1 MLDLGASVLMPPADC
16 APEHVVLGGRPLP
29 RSGLEGVA
37 ISIRRESG
45 PGRVPVVTLR
55 PGGPIAPESSVL
67 AVVVLSSAQADTA
80 AGAAGAAG
88 APAAADQA
96 GGWAAGPATGVVS
109 PTAAAACAELGLD
122 LDTLLTAH
130 KVSGDAG
137 SVLVVPLAR
146 AEAPSR
152 LLLVGAGAGG
162 VGEWRSAGAALA
174 RRANAGDRI
183 ALVADPEPAQLAAL
197 TEGLALASYKQPRGM
212 GEPVDPDAVALD
224 GTAQAAGTAG
234 IEPGAADVEAGDAGA
249 GATDLSGVERAAP
262 GAPDVSGAPGVAGA
276 SGVIGASGATAAR
289 EAAETAG
296 ETDAL
301 PAAAES
307 VPAAASG
314 PGLDEVIVWTSRTLT
329 PTELAEATEAV
340 RRASV
345 LARAVLTARDLI
357 NTPSLVKSPE
367 WLASR
372 AMAAARA
379 AGLDASML
387 DAKEL
392 AAGGFGGLTHV
403 GIGSSRPPYLVELRY
418 EGPPAEDGPAS
429 RHRVLVGKGIT
440 FDSGGLSL
448 KPPGSMT
455 SMKTDMSGAAAVL
468 ATMAALPELGAPGK
482 VTGLLCIAENMIGA
496 TAVRPGDVISCW
508 GGTTVEVLNTDA
520 EGRLVLADGLA
531 YAAGALGAEV
541 LVDLATLTGA
551 VSVALGRRT
560 AGLFASDDALAGELT
575 AAAERAGERVWRLPL
590 VEEYRPALESTVAD
604 LSNIGRALDVGAGS
618 ISAALFLREF
628 TAGLPWAHL
637 DIAGTARSDADDAE
651 ITRGGTGWGV
661 RTLLR
666 WLTDGPEP

>member
-1 MLDLGASVLMPPADC
+1 M
-16 APEHVVLGGRPLP
+16 
-29 RSGLEGVA
+29 
-37 ISIRRESG
+37 
-45 PGRVPVVTLR
+45 
-55 PGGPIAPESSVL
+55 L
-67 AVVVLSSAQADTA
+67 AVVVLSSAQGDTADKVGASTGAPADGPTGDQGDSPAVSAVGLVSPAA
-80 AGAAGAAG
+80 AGAC
-88 APAAADQA
+88 AD
-96 GGWAAGPATGVVS
+96 
-109 PTAAAACAELGLD
+109 LGLD
-122 LDTLLTAH
+122 LDALLTAH
-130 KVSGDAG
+130 KVGGGAG

-146 AEAPSR
+146 AEAPTK
-152 LLLVGAGAGG
+152 LLLVGAGGG
-162 VGEWRSAGAALA
+162 SVGEWRTAGAALA
-174 RRANAGDRI
+174 RRAGGGDKV
-183 ALVADPEPAQLAAL
+183 ALVADPEPGQLAAL
-197 TEGLALASYKQPRGM
+197 TEGVALASYKQPKGP
-212 GEPVDPDAVALD
+212 GEPIAADELD
-224 GTAQAAGTAG
+224 TEGDQAAGA
-234 IEPGAADVEAGDAGA
+234 ERGAADVETGDLSA
-249 GATDLSGVERAAP
+249 GATDLTGAGREVEGV
-262 GAPDVSGAPGVAGA
+262 
-276 SGVIGASGATAAR
+276 
-289 EAAETAG
+289 G
-296 ETDAL
+296 ETDGATDEL
-301 PAAAES
+301 APAADESAPAAAG
-307 VPAAASG
+307 G
-314 PGLDEVIVWTSRTLT
+314 PGLDEIVVWTSRALT
-329 PTELAEATEAV
+329 PTELADSTEAV

-345 LARAVLTARDLI
+345 VARAVLTARDLI

-367 WLASR
+367 WLAGR

-379 AGLDASML
+379 AGLDAALL

-403 GIGSSRPPYLVELRY
+403 GAGSSRPPCLVELRY
-418 EGPPAEDGPAS
+418 QGPPAEDGPAA

-482 VTGLLCIAENMIGA
+482 VTGLLCIAENMIGGA
-496 TAVRPGDVISCW
+496 ALRPGDVISCW

-551 VSVALGRRT
+551 VSIALGRRT
-560 AGLFASDDALAGELT
+560 AGLFASDDTLAGQLT
-575 AAAERAGERVWRLPL
+575 AAAELAGERVWRLPL
-590 VEEYRPALESTVAD
+590 VEEYRPALDSTVAD
-604 LSNIGRALDVGAGS
+604 LANMGTALNVGGGS

-666 WLTDGPEP
+666 WLTADAEGTLGS

>member
-1 MLDLGASVLMPPADC
+1 M
-16 APEHVVLGGRPLP
+16 
-29 RSGLEGVA
+29 
-37 ISIRRESG
+37 
-45 PGRVPVVTLR
+45 
-55 PGGPIAPESSVL
+55 L

-80 AGAAGAAG
+80 DGAVAVAAAGSPAEGDQNGATPAG
-88 APAAADQA
+88 
-96 GGWAAGPATGVVS
+96 TTVGVVS
-109 PTAAAACAELGLD
+109 PAAAGACADLGLD
-122 LDTLLTAH
+122 LDALLTAH
-130 KVSGDAG
+130 NVGGDAG

-146 AEAPSR
+146 AEAPTR

-162 VGEWRSAGAALA
+162 VGEWRTAGAALA
-174 RRANAGDRI
+174 RRAGGGDRL

-197 TEGLALASYKQPRGM
+197 TEGLALAAYKQPKGP
-212 GEPVDPDAVALD
+212 GEPIPTDDLDPDSEHAD
-224 GTAQAAGTAG
+224 GDHADSA
-234 IEPGAADVEAGDAGA
+234 ERGAADVEAGDLST
-249 GATDLSGVERAAP
+249 GATDL
-262 GAPDVSGAPGVAGA
+262 AGA
-276 SGVIGASGATAAR
+276 ERDADG
-289 EAAETAG
+289 AAEPAG
-296 ETDAL
+296 ETDEL
-301 PAAAES
+301 PPAAAAR
-307 VPAAASG
+307 VPAAAGG
-314 PGLDEVIVWTSRTLT
+314 PGFDEVIVWYSGALTS
-329 PTELAEATEAV
+329 TELAEATEAV

-367 WLASR
+367 WLARR
-372 AMAAARA
+372 ATAAARA
-379 AGLDASML
+379 AGLDATLL

-403 GIGSSRPPYLVELRY
+403 GGGSSRPPYLVELRY
-418 EGPPAEDGPAS
+418 QGPPAEDGPAA

-468 ATMAALPELGAPGK
+468 ATMVALPELGAPGK
-482 VTGLLCIAENMIGA
+482 VTGLLCIAENMIGGA
-496 TAVRPGDVISCW
+496 AIRPGDVISCW

-551 VSVALGRRT
+551 VSIALGRRT

-604 LSNIGRALDVGAGS
+604 LANMGSALNVGGGS
-618 ISAALFLREF
+618 IAAALFLREF

-666 WLTDGPEP
+666 WLTADPTLAGEAAGS

>member
-1 MLDLGASVLMPPADC
+1 M
-16 APEHVVLGGRPLP
+16 
-29 RSGLEGVA
+29 
-37 ISIRRESG
+37 
-45 PGRVPVVTLR
+45 
-55 PGGPIAPESSVL
+55 L

-80 AGAAGAAG
+80 DGTIAAAGGPAVGDQNGASPAGTTVGIVSPAAAGAC
-88 APAAADQA
+88 AD
-96 GGWAAGPATGVVS
+96 
-109 PTAAAACAELGLD
+109 LGLD

-130 KVSGDAG
+130 NVGGDAG

-146 AEAPSR
+146 AEAPTR
-152 LLLVGAGAGG
+152 LLLVGAGGG
-162 VGEWRSAGAALA
+162 GLGEWRTAGAALA
-174 RRANAGDRI
+174 RRAGSGDRVV

-197 TEGLALASYKQPRGM
+197 TEGLALAAYKQPKGP
-212 GEPVDPDAVALD
+212 GEPIATDDLDAD
-224 GTAQAAGTAG
+224 GDHTDGA
-234 IEPGAADVEAGDAGA
+234 ERGAADVEAGDLSAGT
-249 GATDLSGVERAAP
+249 TDLTGAERDAD
-262 GAPDVSGAPGVAGA
+262 G
-276 SGVIGASGATAAR
+276 
-289 EAAETAG
+289 AAEPAG
-296 ETDAL
+296 ETDEL
-301 PAAAES
+301 PPAAAES
-307 VPAAASG
+307 APAAAGG
-314 PGLDEVIVWTSRTLT
+314 PGLDEVIVWYSGALTS
-329 PTELAEATEAV
+329 TELAEATEAV

-367 WLASR
+367 WLARR

-379 AGLDASML
+379 AGLDAALL
-387 DAKEL
+387 DATEL

-403 GIGSSRPPYLVELRY
+403 GGGSSRPPYLVELRY
-418 EGPPAEDGPAS
+418 QGPPAEDGPAA

-482 VTGLLCIAENMIGA
+482 VTGLLCIAENMIGGA
-496 TAVRPGDVISCW
+496 AVRPGDVISCW

-551 VSVALGRRT
+551 VSIALGRRT

-575 AAAERAGERVWRLPL
+575 AAAELAGERVWRLPL

-604 LSNIGRALDVGAGS
+604 LANMGSALNVGGGS
-618 ISAALFLREF
+618 IAAALFLREF

-666 WLTDGPEP
+666 WLTADPTLAE

>member
-1 MLDLGASVLMPPADC
+1 M
-16 APEHVVLGGRPLP
+16 
-29 RSGLEGVA
+29 
-37 ISIRRESG
+37 
-45 PGRVPVVTLR
+45 
-55 PGGPIAPESSVL
+55 L

-80 AGAAGAAG
+80 DGAVAVAAAGSPAEGDQNGATPAG
-88 APAAADQA
+88 
-96 GGWAAGPATGVVS
+96 TTVGVVS
-109 PTAAAACAELGLD
+109 PAAAGACADLGLD
-122 LDTLLTAH
+122 LDALLTAH
-130 KVSGDAG
+130 NVGGDAG

-146 AEAPSR
+146 AEAPTR

-162 VGEWRSAGAALA
+162 VGEWRTAGAALA
-174 RRANAGDRI
+174 RRAGGGDRL

-197 TEGLALASYKQPRGM
+197 TEGLALAAYKQPKGP
-212 GEPVDPDAVALD
+212 GEPIPTDDLDPDSEHAD
-224 GTAQAAGTAG
+224 GDHADSA
-234 IEPGAADVEAGDAGA
+234 ERGAADVEAGDLST
-249 GATDLSGVERAAP
+249 GATDL
-262 GAPDVSGAPGVAGA
+262 AGA
-276 SGVIGASGATAAR
+276 ERDADG
-289 EAAETAG
+289 AAEPAG
-296 ETDAL
+296 ETDEL
-301 PAAAES
+301 PPAAAES
-307 VPAAASG
+307 VPAAAGG
-314 PGLDEVIVWTSRTLT
+314 PGFDEVIVWYSGALTS
-329 PTELAEATEAV
+329 TELAEATEAV

-367 WLASR
+367 WLARR
-372 AMAAARA
+372 ATAAARA
-379 AGLDASML
+379 AGLDATLL

-403 GIGSSRPPYLVELRY
+403 GGGSSRPPYLVELRY
-418 EGPPAEDGPAS
+418 QGPPAEDGPAA

-468 ATMAALPELGAPGK
+468 ATMVALPELGAPGK
-482 VTGLLCIAENMIGA
+482 VTGLLCIAENMIGGA
-496 TAVRPGDVISCW
+496 AIRPGDVISCW

-551 VSVALGRRT
+551 VSIALGRRT

-604 LSNIGRALDVGAGS
+604 LANMGSALNVGGGS
-618 ISAALFLREF
+618 IAAALFLREF

-666 WLTDGPEP
+666 WLTADPTLAGEAAGS

>member
-1 MLDLGASVLMPPADC
+1 
-16 APEHVVLGGRPLP
+16 
-29 RSGLEGVA
+29 
-37 ISIRRESG
+37 
-45 PGRVPVVTLR
+45 
-55 PGGPIAPESSVL
+55 VL

-80 AGAAGAAG
+80 GGAIAAAGGPVVGDQNGATPAG
-88 APAAADQA
+88 TAV
-96 GGWAAGPATGVVS
+96 GVVS
-109 PTAAAACAELGLD
+109 PAAAGACADLGLD
-122 LDTLLTAH
+122 LDALLTAH
-130 KVSGDAG
+130 NVGGDAG

-146 AEAPSR
+146 AEAPTR
-152 LLLVGAGAGG
+152 LLLVGAGAGS
-162 VGEWRSAGAALA
+162 VGEWRTAGAALA
-174 RRANAGDRI
+174 RRAGGGDRL

-197 TEGLALASYKQPRGM
+197 TEGLALAAYKQPKGP
-212 GEPVDPDAVALD
+212 GEPIPTDDLPTDDLDADRDHAD
-224 GTAQAAGTAG
+224 SA
-234 IEPGAADVEAGDAGA
+234 ERGAADIEAGDLSTGTTDLAGA
-249 GATDLSGVERAAP
+249 ERAAD
-262 GAPDVSGAPGVAGA
+262 G
-276 SGVIGASGATAAR
+276 
-289 EAAETAG
+289 AAEPVG

-301 PAAAES
+301 PPAAAES
-307 VPAAASG
+307 VPAAAGG
-314 PGLDEVIVWTSRTLT
+314 PGFDEVIVWYSGALTS
-329 PTELAEATEAV
+329 TELAEATEAV

-345 LARAVLTARDLI
+345 LASAVLTARDLI

-367 WLASR
+367 WLARR

-379 AGLDASML
+379 AGLDATLL

-403 GIGSSRPPYLVELRY
+403 GGGSSRPPYLVELRY
-418 EGPPAEDGPAS
+418 QGPPVEDGPAA

-482 VTGLLCIAENMIGA
+482 VTGLLCIAENMIGGA
-496 TAVRPGDVISCW
+496 AIRPGDVISCW

-551 VSVALGRRT
+551 VSIALGRRT

-604 LSNIGRALDVGAGS
+604 LANMGSALNVGGGS
-618 ISAALFLREF
+618 IAAALFLREF

-666 WLTDGPEP
+666 WLTADPTLAEEVAGS